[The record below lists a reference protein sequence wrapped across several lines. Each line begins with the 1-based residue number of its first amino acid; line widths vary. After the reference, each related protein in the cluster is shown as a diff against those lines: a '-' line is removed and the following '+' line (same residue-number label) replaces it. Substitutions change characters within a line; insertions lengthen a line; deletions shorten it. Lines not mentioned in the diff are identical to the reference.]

1 MKRSINRFKKTDV
14 RFMHRNWVEK
24 PHLSKQLK
32 KDRRSAHAVFIIR
45 VTKFTIKDK
54 FIILRP

>member
-1 MKRSINRFKKTDV
+1 MKRSINWFKKADV
-14 RFMHRNWVEK
+14 RFIPRNWVEK
-24 PHLSKQLK
+24 HLSEQLK

-54 FIILRP
+54 LIVLRP